1 MKSQILKKCF
11 SYIRKEVVLSV
22 SVLLAVASCFFVAP
36 DKEYLSYIDWNTLAL
51 LFSLMAVIKGLQE
64 ADFFVCMAGDMLK
77 KIKTTRTMLFL
88 LVFMPF
94 VFSMV
99 VTNDVSLITF
109 VPFGIAILKMAQM
122 ERLIV
127 PQVVLQT
134 VAANLGSMLTPMGNP
149 QNLYL
154 YNQSGIGFGRF
165 CLIMLPYVAASALF
179 LAAAILFIKN
189 FDFSGVLYTAGM
201 KNRKSLLFY
210 AGGFVLCLLAV
221 FKVLPSVLVAVIVAI
236 SLLVLDRKILKKVD
250 YALLGT
256 FFAFFIFVGNFARIE
271 PVRNF
276 LFSVLNGR
284 VEIVSVITS
293 QIISNV
299 PAALLL
305 SGFTSRWQSLI
316 IGCNFGGLGTLIASM
331 ASLISYKIVIR
342 EYPGMKKRYFFFFTF
357 LNVLFL
363 ILLFLVYILFQ
374 HVSL

>member
-1 MKSQILKKCF
+1 
-11 SYIRKEVVLSV
+11 
-22 SVLLAVASCFFVAP
+22 
-36 DKEYLSYIDWNTLAL
+36 
-51 LFSLMAVIKGLQE
+51 
-64 ADFFVCMAGDMLK
+64 
-77 KIKTTRTMLFL
+77 
-88 LVFMPF
+88 MPF

-189 FDFSGVLYTAGM
+189 SDFSGVPFTSGI

-210 AGGFVLCLLAV
+210 VGGFVLCLLAV

-305 SGFTSRWQSLI
+305 SGFTSQWQSLI

>member
-1 MKSQILKKCF
+1 
-11 SYIRKEVVLSV
+11 
-22 SVLLAVASCFFVAP
+22 
-36 DKEYLSYIDWNTLAL
+36 
-51 LFSLMAVIKGLQE
+51 
-64 ADFFVCMAGDMLK
+64 
-77 KIKTTRTMLFL
+77 
-88 LVFMPF
+88 MPF

-189 FDFSGVLYTAGM
+189 SDFSGVPFTSGI

-210 AGGFVLCLLAV
+210 VGGFVLCLLAV

-305 SGFTSRWQSLI
+305 SGFTSQWQSLI

-363 ILLFLVYILFQ
+363 ILLFLIYILYQ

>member
-1 MKSQILKKCF
+1 
-11 SYIRKEVVLSV
+11 
-22 SVLLAVASCFFVAP
+22 
-36 DKEYLSYIDWNTLAL
+36 
-51 LFSLMAVIKGLQE
+51 
-64 ADFFVCMAGDMLK
+64 
-77 KIKTTRTMLFL
+77 
-88 LVFMPF
+88 MPF

-179 LAAAILFIKN
+179 LAAAIFFIKN
-189 FDFSGVLYTAGM
+189 SDFSGVPFTSGI
-201 KNRKSLLFY
+201 KNRKLLLFY

-305 SGFTSRWQSLI
+305 SGFTSQWQSLI

-363 ILLFLVYILFQ
+363 ILLFLIYILFQ

>member
-64 ADFFVCMAGDMLK
+64 ADFFVCMAGSMLK

-189 FDFSGVLYTAGM
+189 SDL
-201 KNRKSLLFY
+201 
-210 AGGFVLCLLAV
+210 
-221 FKVLPSVLVAVIVAI
+221 
-236 SLLVLDRKILKKVD
+236 
-250 YALLGT
+250 
-256 FFAFFIFVGNFARIE
+256 
-271 PVRNF
+271 
-276 LFSVLNGR
+276 
-284 VEIVSVITS
+284 
-293 QIISNV
+293 
-299 PAALLL
+299 
-305 SGFTSRWQSLI
+305 SLI
-316 IGCNFGGLGTLIASM
+316 HI
-331 ASLISYKIVIR
+331 
-342 EYPGMKKRYFFFFTF
+342 
-357 LNVLFL
+357 
-363 ILLFLVYILFQ
+363 
-374 HVSL
+374 

>member
-1 MKSQILKKCF
+1 
-11 SYIRKEVVLSV
+11 
-22 SVLLAVASCFFVAP
+22 
-36 DKEYLSYIDWNTLAL
+36 
-51 LFSLMAVIKGLQE
+51 
-64 ADFFVCMAGDMLK
+64 
-77 KIKTTRTMLFL
+77 
-88 LVFMPF
+88 
-94 VFSMV
+94 
-99 VTNDVSLITF
+99 
-109 VPFGIAILKMAQM
+109 
-122 ERLIV
+122 
-127 PQVVLQT
+127 
-134 VAANLGSMLTPMGNP
+134 
-149 QNLYL
+149 
-154 YNQSGIGFGRF
+154 
-165 CLIMLPYVAASALF
+165 
-179 LAAAILFIKN
+179 
-189 FDFSGVLYTAGM
+189 
-201 KNRKSLLFY
+201 
-210 AGGFVLCLLAV
+210 LAV

-305 SGFTSRWQSLI
+305 SGFTSQWQSLI

>member
-64 ADFFVCMAGDMLK
+64 ADFFVCMAGNMLK

-127 PQVVLQT
+127 PLVVLQT

-189 FDFSGVLYTAGM
+189 SDFSGVPFTSGI

-276 LFSVLNGR
+276 LFNTLRASEAAKMRSTDRTFGAFVAKPCPFPTPKT
-284 VEIVSVITS
+284 IQKKSDITTHIPARLLRTYRTPERNIFRLRTQQVRNAPATHCGKMAYAS
-293 QIISNV
+293 Q
-299 PAALLL
+299 
-305 SGFTSRWQSLI
+305 
-316 IGCNFGGLGTLIASM
+316 
-331 ASLISYKIVIR
+331 
-342 EYPGMKKRYFFFFTF
+342 KKAECQGKPTDW
-357 LNVLFL
+357 
-363 ILLFLVYILFQ
+363 
-374 HVSL
+374 

>member
-1 MKSQILKKCF
+1 M
-11 SYIRKEVVLSV
+11 
-22 SVLLAVASCFFVAP
+22 
-36 DKEYLSYIDWNTLAL
+36 
-51 LFSLMAVIKGLQE
+51 
-64 ADFFVCMAGDMLK
+64 
-77 KIKTTRTMLFL
+77 
-88 LVFMPF
+88 FMPF

-189 FDFSGVLYTAGM
+189 SDFSGVPFTSGI

-210 AGGFVLCLLAV
+210 VGGFVLCLLAV

-305 SGFTSRWQSLI
+305 SGFTSQWQSLI

-342 EYPGMKKRYFFFFTF
+342 EYPGMKKDTFSSLPFSMCYF
-357 LNVLFL
+357 
-363 ILLFLVYILFQ
+363 
-374 HVSL
+374 